1 MPLFGHACCLM
12 ESQVHLPGGAPEL
25 FQHYA
30 GHLALLFSH
39 HPTLEKKIKNS
50 IWPAATFNLG
60 PRTVCVQHRD
70 AANLAY
76 GWCAITALGNFNPA
90 SGGHLILW
98 DMKLVIEFPQV
109 PLCSSHPRLW
119 FIPIPGC
126 RRVMSE
132 CHSLNM
138 LQGGYSVGW
147 IMAFR
152 RQMHSRGQILWVK
165 RGWMRVLFGVDSMD
179 LIYFRLSRG

>member
-1 MPLFGHACCLM
+1 VCYAPVWSCLLSDG
-12 ESQVHLPGGAPEL
+12 EPGAFAWWAPEL

-98 DMKLVIEFPQV
+98 DMKLVIEFPPGATV
-109 PLCSSHPRLW
+109 LIPSSVMVHSNTRLQE
-119 FIPIPGC
+119 GD
-126 RRVMSE
+126 E
-132 CHSLNM
+132 
-138 LQGGYSVGW
+138 
-147 IMAFR
+147 
-152 RQMHSRGQILWVK
+152 
-165 RGWMRVLFGVDSMD
+165 
-179 LIYFRLSRG
+179 